1 MRTTQMARMM
11 QAGPTARPYRM
22 MLAASA
28 LALLAGC
35 GGERLDFDLRGL
47 GGGFNTSEVTRNLP
61 ARPEPDARGIIT
73 YPNSQAAVARQGE
86 TVSQLAARLGLDAG
100 ELARFNGI
108 SADSALRRGELL
120 VLPARVEAPPAQTTD
135 LAAPGAVS
143 VTELA
148 SAAIDRADAA
158 PPAQQPTPQ
167 PARATPPASAP
178 GQEPLRHQVRR
189 GETVYSIARLYGV
202 PARAVADWN
211 GLGPDLAI
219 REGQQ
224 LLIPQGGAAPAPAT
238 VAPAVA
244 TVPGTGSPTPLPP
257 SSTEPLPDETPAP
270 VAPEAVAEEAPPTPD
285 LGSERSAPA
294 DSARLAMPVEGTIIR
309 AYSRGRNEGIDI
321 AAPAGTPVRAAD
333 DGTVA
338 AITQDTDGASI
349 VVVRHA
355 DNLLTVYVNITDLAV
370 QKDQQVSRG
379 QTIARIPP
387 GDPSYLHF
395 ETREGL
401 QSVDPAN
408 YLP

>member
-1 MRTTQMARMM
+1 MA
-11 QAGPTARPYRM
+11 QATPTARPIRR

-28 LALLAGC
+28 LALAAGC
-35 GGERLDFDLRGL
+35 SGSGVDFDMRGL
-47 GGGFNTSEVTRNLP
+47 GGGFNTSDVTRDLP

-86 TVSQLAARLGLDAG
+86 TVAQLAARLGLDAA

-108 SADSALRRGELL
+108 TPDSTLRRGELL
-120 VLPARVEAPPAQTTD
+120 VLPASAGTVTAPTSD
-135 LAAPGAVS
+135 LAAPGAVD
-143 VTELA
+143 VTDLA
-148 SAAIDRADAA
+148 SAAIDRADGGA
-158 PPAQQPTPQ
+158 PAPTPVRAEA
-167 PARATPPASAP
+167 PAPAA
-178 GQEPLRHQVRR
+178 GAEPLRHQVQR

-202 PARAVADWN
+202 PARALADWN

-224 LLIPQGGAAPAPAT
+224 LLIPQAGGTAPAPAT

-244 TVPGTGSPTPLPP
+244 TVPGAGSPTPLPP
-257 SSTEPLPDETPAP
+257 SSTAPLPQEQPPPAS
-270 VAPEAVAEEAPPTPD
+270 AAAVAEDAPPTPD
-285 LGSERSAPA
+285 LGAEREEPE
-294 DSARLAMPVEGTIIR
+294 DSGRLAMPVQGTIIR
-309 AYSRGRNEGIDI
+309 EYARGRNEGIDI
-321 AAPAGTPVRAAD
+321 AAPAGTAVRAAD
-333 DGTVA
+333 SGTVA

-349 VVVRHA
+349 VVLRHA
-355 DNLLTVYVNITDLAV
+355 NNLLTVYVNITDLAV
-370 QKDQQVSRG
+370 EKDQQVSRG

>member
-1 MRTTQMARMM
+1 MARMT
-11 QAGPTARPYRM
+11 QAGPKARPYRM
-22 MLAASA
+22 MLAASG

-35 GGERLDFDLRGL
+35 GGDGLDFDMRGL
-47 GGGFNTSEVTRNLP
+47 GGGFNTSEVTRSLP

-86 TVSQLAARLGLDAG
+86 TVAQLAARLGLDAA
-100 ELARFNGI
+100 ELARFNGV
-108 SADSALRRGELL
+108 SADTSLRRGELL
-120 VLPARVEAPPAQTTD
+120 VLPTRLETAAAPTAD

-148 SAAIDRADAA
+148 SAAIDRADAGA
-158 PPAQQPTPQ
+158 PAPQ
-167 PARATPPASAP
+167 PARTAPPAPAAGP
-178 GQEPLRHQVRR
+178 EPLRHQVRR
-189 GETVYSIARLYGV
+189 GETIYSIARLYGV
-202 PARAVADWN
+202 PARSVADWN

-224 LLIPQGGAAPAPAT
+224 LLIPQSGGAPAT
-238 VAPAVA
+238 AAPAVA
-244 TVPGTGSPTPLPP
+244 TVPGAGSPTPLPP
-257 SSTEPLPDETPAP
+257 SSTEPLPDETPEPASAAT
-270 VAPEAVAEEAPPTPD
+270 VEDEAPPAPD

-321 AAPAGTPVRAAD
+321 AAPAGTAVRAAD

-349 VVVRHA
+349 IVVRHA

-370 QKDQQVSRG
+370 AKDQQVSRG
-379 QTIARIPP
+379 QTLARIPP

-395 ETREGL
+395 ETRQGL

>member
-1 MRTTQMARMM
+1 MA
-11 QAGPTARPYRM
+11 QVIPTARPYRL
-22 MLAASA
+22 MLATSA
-28 LALLAGC
+28 FALLAGC
-35 GGERLDFDLRGL
+35 GGDGLDFDLRGL
-47 GGGFNTSEVTRNLP
+47 GGGFNTSEVTRSLP

-73 YPNSQAAVARQGE
+73 YQNSQAAVARQGE
-86 TVSQLAARLGLDAG
+86 TVAQLAARLGLDAT

-108 SADSALRRGELL
+108 SPDSVLRRGELL
-120 VLPARVEAPPAQTTD
+120 VLPARVDGGPAPTSD
-135 LAAPGAVS
+135 LAPPGAVS

-148 SAAIDRADAA
+148 SAAIDRADAGSPVA
-158 PPAQQPTPQ
+158 QPAQAAT
-167 PARATPPASAP
+167 PARAAGP
-178 GQEPLRHQVRR
+178 EPLRHQVRR

-202 PARAVADWN
+202 PARTVADWN

-224 LLIPQGGAAPAPAT
+224 LLIPQAGGTPAPTTA
-238 VAPAVA
+238 APAVA
-244 TVPGTGSPTPLPP
+244 TVPGAGSPTPLPP
-257 SSTEPLPDETPAP
+257 SSTEPLPRETPAP
-270 VAPEAVAEEAPPTPD
+270 AAPEAVAEAAPPAPD

-294 DSARLAMPVEGTIIR
+294 DTARLAMPVQGTIIR

-321 AAPAGTPVRAAD
+321 AAPAGTPVRAAG

-349 VVVRHA
+349 IVVRHA
-355 DNLLTVYVNITDLAV
+355 NNLLTVYVNLTDLEV
-370 QKDQQVSRG
+370 EKDQQVSRG
-379 QTIARIPP
+379 QTLARIPP

-401 QSVDPAN
+401 QSVDPSG